1 MADDKFDA
9 IVVGA
14 GPAGS
19 ACAYALAKEGK
30 SVLLLE
36 RGNTAGSKNV
46 SGGRLY
52 TYALELIEPGLYQ
65 RAPLQRKI
73 VREQIMLL
81 NERGATTVDYFNPAF
96 GDEVPQSYSVVRA
109 ALDEWFASEVE
120 AQGAMVASG
129 VLVDGLVEEYGKIVG
144 IRSGEEE
151 MRADIVVAADGV
163 NSLLGKKAGL
173 FPEVSPHA
181 VGVGVKETIELPDN
195 LISARFAVRD
205 DEGAARVAIGCTEG
219 ISGGAFLYTNRGSIS
234 LGIVFNP
241 EQAARQQRH
250 IQDIFQDF
258 KMHPAIQALIEGGTS
273 VEYAAHL
280 VPEIGYHGIPKRLH
294 REGFLV
300 VGDAAQ
306 LGINTGLII
315 RGMDLAI
322 VSGLAAARA
331 ILKSAAPAETG
342 SLYMQQLE
350 ELLLLANQRAY
361 RNFHHIFELERIFI
375 GYPKL
380 ANDAMQ
386 FLFTVDGK
394 HPKPMVKGLLEVV
407 KKHASF
413 GQLAA
418 DGWKAYR
425 NV

>member
-1 MADDKFDA
+1 MADDKFDV

-19 ACAYALAKEGK
+19 ACAYTLAKEGR

-36 RGNTAGSKNV
+36 RGNSAGAKNV

-52 TYALELIEPGLYQ
+52 TYALEMVEPGMYE

-81 NERGATTVDYFNPAF
+81 DKKSATTIDHFNPSF
-96 GDEVPQSYSVVRA
+96 GENVPQSYSVVRS
-109 ALDEWFASEVE
+109 ALDEWFAGEVE
-120 AQGAMVASG
+120 AAGGMVACG
-129 VLVDGLVEEYGKIVG
+129 VLVDGVLEENGKIVG
-144 IRSGEEE
+144 IISGGEE
-151 MRADIVVAADGV
+151 MRADVVVAADGV
-163 NSLLGKKAGL
+163 NSLLGQKAGL
-173 FPEVSPHA
+173 FPDVTAHA
-181 VGVGVKETIELPDN
+181 VGVGVKETIELPDST
-195 LISARFAVRD
+195 ISARFAVKD

-219 ISGGAFLYTNRGSIS
+219 ISSGAFMYTNRGSIS

-241 EQAARQQRH
+241 EQAGKQTRH

-258 KMHPAIQALIEGGTS
+258 KMHPAIQALIEGGTT
-273 VEYAAHL
+273 VEYGAHL
-280 VPEIGYHGIPKRLH
+280 VPEIGYHGIHKRLY
-294 REGFLV
+294 RDGMLV

-306 LGINTGLII
+306 FGINTGLII

-331 ILKSAAPAETG
+331 ILNAKSTAESG
-342 SLYMQQLE
+342 PLYMKQLE
-350 ELLLLANQRAY
+350 ELLLLANERAY
-361 RNFHHIFELERIFI
+361 QNFHKMFEIDRIFN

-380 ANDAMQ
+380 MNDVMR
-386 FLFTVDGK
+386 FLFSVDGK
-394 HPKPMVKGLLEVV
+394 VPTPMMKGILGAV
-407 KKHASF
+407 KKNASF

-425 NV
+425 SI